1 MNVRVRYA
9 PSPTGLQ
16 HIGGVRT
23 ALFNYFFAR
32 SSGGSFILR
41 IEDTDRERYNDRS
54 LQDIHDTFSWLG
66 IRWDEGPGV
75 GGDYGPYVQSERSEL
90 YREYAQTLIDSGD
103 AYHAYDTAQELL
115 SAREEQ
121 EGKGSGYD
129 RRFRDM
135 PEDEKEEYRNRGIE
149 PVVRFKVPLDGS
161 TTFHD
166 SVLGEV
172 TWANEDLNPDPVLLK
187 SDGFPTYHLANVV
200 DDHLMEISHIMRAQ
214 EWIPSAP
221 LHVLIYQALGWE
233 PPEFCHLPMVMG
245 DDGQKLS
252 KRHGATSLLE
262 FRSAGYLPDA
272 IINYVSRLGWSYD
285 DKREI
290 FSRAELEGLFSLKK
304 INKAPAIFDYKK
316 LEWLNGVY
324 LRELSPD
331 ALYDAVLP
339 FMQEAGT
346 VGDPPTDEHAQIL
359 RDAIPLIQERLKYLK
374 DAPIMLGFLFG
385 EPAAYGPE
393 DLLPKKLTAEE
404 TLGILQAVKPI
415 LRAVPGLS
423 DEENEQKFRS
433 MADELGTKLGNL
445 LMPIRIALTGSRVSP
460 PLFGSIRLL
469 GAESAIKRIEAA
481 INLLKSQ

>member
-23 ALFNYFFAR
+23 ALFGYFVAR
-32 SSGGSFILR
+32 STGGRFILR
-41 IEDTDRERYNDRS
+41 IEDTDRERSDEKS
-54 LQDIHDTFSWLG
+54 VQDIYDTFSWLG
-66 IRWDEGPGV
+66 IQWDEGPDV
-75 GGDYGPYVQSERSEL
+75 GGDYGPYVQSERSDL
-90 YREYAQTLIDSGD
+90 YREYAQKLLDNGD
-103 AYHAYDTAQELL
+103 AYYAYDTAEELIT
-115 SAREEQ
+115 AREEQ

-135 PEDEKEEYRNRGIE
+135 SEDEKATYHNRGIQ

-172 TWANEDLNPDPVLLK
+172 TWANEDVNPDPVLMK
-187 SDGFPTYHLANVV
+187 SDGYPTYHLANVV
-200 DDHLMEISHIMRAQ
+200 DDHLMEISHILRAQ

-221 LHVLIYQALGWE
+221 LHVLIYRALGWE

-245 DDGQKLS
+245 EDGKKLS

-262 FRSAGYLPDA
+262 FRSAGYLPEA
-272 IINYVSRLGWSYD
+272 IINYVARLGWSYD

-290 FSRAELEGLFSLKK
+290 FSKADLEQLFSLEKV
-304 INKAPAIFDYKK
+304 NKAPAVFDYKK

-324 LRELSPD
+324 IRELSSD
-331 ALYDAVLP
+331 ALFAAVLP
-339 FMQEAGT
+339 FMQEAGF
-346 VGDPPTDEHAQIL
+346 VSAPPAEDEARVL
-359 RDAIPLIQERLKYLK
+359 LGAIPLIQERLKYLK
-374 DAPIMLGFLFG
+374 DAPILLGFLFG

-393 DLLPKKLTAEE
+393 DLLPKKLSAEE
-404 TLGILQAVKPI
+404 TLSILTAVKP
-415 LRAVPGLS
+415 LVGAVPGLS

-433 MADELGTKLGNL
+433 MADEFDTKLGNL
-445 LMPIRIALTGSRVSP
+445 LMPIRIAITGSRVSP

-469 GAESAIKRIEAA
+469 GEESATERIEAA
-481 INLLKSQ
+481 IQLLESQ